1 MNTPNSKLKTPNSK
15 LARETDCAGQR
26 MNAQKSELKTQ
37 KPQTCSMAPDE
48 LSQLITLTRNSDDAA
63 AKKLVE
69 HLYPAV
75 IRIVRNHLPRRESEE
90 DLSQEIF
97 LKIFAKLHQYRA
109 DMPFEHWVS
118 RISVNTCIDHLRK
131 QRNRPEYRWSDFS
144 EEQQAILNN
153 LKENATEPAR
163 QSPDE
168 SRELLER
175 LLLSLKPDERLV
187 VRWLYLEEKSVAEIC
202 DLTGWK
208 SSKIKVKAFRARQK
222 LTATVKR
229 LK

>member
-1 MNTPNSKLKTPNSK
+1 MNTQN
-15 LARETDCAGQR
+15 
-26 MNAQKSELKTQ
+26 SELQTQ
-37 KPQTCSMAPDE
+37 KRQTCSMAPDE
-48 LSQLITLTRNSDDAA
+48 LSHIVTLTRNSDEAA

-90 DLSQEIF
+90 DLTQEIF
-97 LKIFAKLHQYRA
+97 LKIFSKLHQYRA
-109 DMPFEHWVS
+109 DVPFEHWVA

-144 EEQQAILNN
+144 EDQQAILEN
-153 LKENATEPAR
+153 LKENSSQPPE

-168 SRELLER
+168 TRELLGR
-175 LLLSLKPDERLV
+175 LMLALKPAERLV
-187 VRWLYLEEKSVAEIC
+187 VQWLYLEEKSVAEIC

-208 SSKIKVKAFRARQK
+208 ASKIKVTAFRARQK
-222 LTATVKR
+222 LASAVQR
-229 LK
+229 LEK